1 MRKTGSLLY
10 LTAAASFGRVL
21 IILAGMAVVQL
32 GVAVGIPK
40 VLPESYGAPY
50 VFSHLAFRLP
60 AAAALILVM
69 YTLMRSHGS
78 RPTQTGYTMLRLP
91 VSPTQVFLS
100 YLVYAVAV
108 LLLCWFA
115 QLAVVAAAT
124 QLLATLYPT
133 FDWGKQMLF
142 LTSVQSGYVHVLLP
156 LLDGWSWASTTMIYV
171 GLGFIT
177 AVGMVRSWQG
187 KLLVWSFI
195 FPLALSITPLELR
208 SHSWSTVMAVLLV
221 VGCCVEGGLLVLN
234 LRKGV
239 GE

>member
-10 LTAAASFGRVL
+10 LTVAASFGRVL

-32 GVAVGIPK
+32 GVAAAMPRF
-40 VLPESYGAPY
+40 LPQIYGAPY
-50 VFSHLAFRLP
+50 VFSHWAFRLP

-91 VSPTQVFLS
+91 VAPGQVFLS

-115 QLAVVAAAT
+115 QLAVVVAAAR
-124 QLLATLYPT
+124 LLAALYPA
-133 FDWGKQMLF
+133 FDWGEQLLF
-142 LTSVQSGYVHVLLP
+142 LTSVQSGYVHALLP
-156 LLDGWSWASTTMIYV
+156 LLEGWSWANTTIIYV

-187 KLLVWSFI
+187 KLLVWPFL

-208 SHSWSTVMAVLLV
+208 SHSWSTVMAALLV
-221 VGCCVEGGLLVLN
+221 VGCCVEGGLLVSN

>member
-10 LTAAASFGRVL
+10 LTVAASFWRVL
-21 IILAGMAVVQL
+21 VILAGMAVVQL

-69 YTLMRSHGS
+69 YTLIRSHGS

-100 YLVYAVAV
+100 YLVYAVVV

-115 QLAVVAAAT
+115 QLAVVVAAA
-124 QLLATLYPT
+124 QLLAALYPA

>member
-10 LTAAASFGRVL
+10 LTVAASFGRVL

-32 GVAVGIPK
+32 GVAAAMPRF
-40 VLPESYGAPY
+40 LPQIYGAPY
-50 VFSHLAFRLP
+50 VFSHWAFRLP

-78 RPTQTGYTMLRLP
+78 RPTQTSYTLMRLP
-91 VSPTQVFLS
+91 VSYTQVFLS

-115 QLAVVAAAT
+115 QLAVVVAAA
-124 QLLATLYPT
+124 QLLAALYPT
-133 FDWGKQMLF
+133 FDWGEQLLF
-142 LTSVQSGYVHVLLP
+142 LTSVQSGYVHALLP
-156 LLDGWSWASTTMIYV
+156 LLDGWSWANTTLTYV

-187 KLLVWSFI
+187 KLLVWPFL
-195 FPLALSITPLELR
+195 FPLALSITPLELE
-208 SHSWSTVMAVLLV
+208 SHAWSSLVAVIAFL
-221 VGCCVEGGLLVLN
+221 GCGFEIGRLTWN
-234 LRKGV
+234 MRQGV
-239 GE
+239 RE

>member
-1 MRKTGSLLY
+1 
-10 LTAAASFGRVL
+10 
-21 IILAGMAVVQL
+21 
-32 GVAVGIPK
+32 
-40 VLPESYGAPY
+40 
-50 VFSHLAFRLP
+50 
-60 AAAALILVM
+60 
-69 YTLMRSHGS
+69 
-78 RPTQTGYTMLRLP
+78 
-91 VSPTQVFLS
+91 
-100 YLVYAVAV
+100 
-108 LLLCWFA
+108 
-115 QLAVVAAAT
+115 
-124 QLLATLYPT
+124 
-133 FDWGKQMLF
+133 MLF

>member
-10 LTAAASFGRVL
+10 LTVAASFWRVL
-21 IILAGMAVVQL
+21 VILAGMAVVQL

-40 VLPESYGAPY
+40 VLLGSYSAPY
-50 VFSHLAFRLP
+50 VFSHWAFRLP

-78 RPTQTGYTMLRLP
+78 RPTQTGYTILRLP
-91 VSPTQVFLS
+91 VSPTQVFLN
-100 YLVYAVAV
+100 YLVYAVAL

-115 QLAVVAAAT
+115 QLAVVVAAT
-124 QLLATLYPT
+124 QLLAALYPA

>member
-10 LTAAASFGRVL
+10 LTVAASFWRVL
-21 IILAGMAVVQL
+21 VILAGMAVVQL

-50 VFSHLAFRLP
+50 VFSHWAFRLP

-69 YTLMRSHGS
+69 YTLIRSHGS

-115 QLAVVAAAT
+115 QLTGGGGGSHPAAGRPVPH
-124 QLLATLYPT
+124 L
-133 FDWGKQMLF
+133 
-142 LTSVQSGYVHVLLP
+142 
-156 LLDGWSWASTTMIYV
+156 
-171 GLGFIT
+171 
-177 AVGMVRSWQG
+177 
-187 KLLVWSFI
+187 
-195 FPLALSITPLELR
+195 
-208 SHSWSTVMAVLLV
+208 
-221 VGCCVEGGLLVLN
+221 
-234 LRKGV
+234 
-239 GE
+239 

>member
-10 LTAAASFGRVL
+10 LTVAASFWRVL
-21 IILAGMAVVQL
+21 VILARMAVVQL
-32 GVAVGIPK
+32 GVAVGMPK
-40 VLPESYGAPY
+40 LLPGSYGAPY
-50 VFSHLAFRLP
+50 VFSHWAFRLP

-108 LLLCWFA
+108 LLLCWFV
-115 QLAVVAAAT
+115 QLAVVVAAT
-124 QLLATLYPT
+124 QLLAALYPA

>member
-10 LTAAASFGRVL
+10 LAAAASFGRVL

-32 GVAVGIPK
+32 GVAVGIPQFF
-40 VLPESYGAPY
+40 PQIYDAPH
-50 VFSHLAFRLP
+50 VFSHWAFRLP

-78 RPTQTGYTMLRLP
+78 RPTQTSYTLMRLP
-91 VSPTQVFLS
+91 VSYTQVFLI

-115 QLAVVAAAT
+115 QLAVVVAAT
-124 QLLATLYPT
+124 QLLGALYPT
-133 FDWGKQMLF
+133 FDWGEQMLF

-156 LLDGWSWASTTMIYV
+156 LLDGWSWASTTIIYV

-195 FPLALSITPLELR
+195 FPLALSITPLELKG
-208 SHSWSTVMAVLLV
+208 HLWSSVVAALLV
-221 VGCCVEGGLLVLN
+221 VGCFVEKERLVL
-234 LRKGV
+234 RMRQGV
-239 GE
+239 KE